1 MSRHGGGRLSD
12 AVCRVG
18 CASSGKRRRR
28 RLYFQLAITILL
40 RSVVMEHQQKMSFV
54 VGDLRDR
61 TVTHETV
68 DLNLVIFLF
77 DFFCLLMFIKG
88 ILGRVFVVF
97 VKHGYLPLVGEFCG
111 G

>member
-1 MSRHGGGRLSD
+1 MVGGGRSF
-12 AVCRVG
+12 G
-18 CASSGKRRRR
+18 CSLQIWMDGKGR

-54 VGDLRDR
+54 VRDLCDR

-68 DLNLVIFLF
+68 DLNLVISFCFVIFLSVVM
-77 DFFCLLMFIKG
+77 MFMKG
-88 ILGRVFVVF
+88 ILGCVFVVF
-97 VKHGYLPLVGEFCG
+97 DKHGYLPSVGELCG